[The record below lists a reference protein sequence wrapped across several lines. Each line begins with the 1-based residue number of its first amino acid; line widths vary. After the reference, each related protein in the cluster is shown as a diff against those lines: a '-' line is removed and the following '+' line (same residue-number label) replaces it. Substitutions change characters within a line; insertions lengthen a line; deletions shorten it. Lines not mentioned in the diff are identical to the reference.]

1 MGDETNREGLQQQP
15 SDDQRRQAD
24 QQNQQGETRTPQ
36 QQQDDEQRRQSDQ
49 QNQQGE
55 RQRRPEGE
63 DVAGEGVDVLNN
75 GLEGGV
81 DTGAIQPGSTGQ
93 R

>member
-1 MGDETNREGLQQQP
+1 MGEYDNREGLQQQP
-15 SDDQRRQAD
+15 SDDQRQQAG

-49 QNQQGE
+49 QNQQG
-55 RQRRPEGE
+55 QRRDDGLN
-63 DVAGEGVDVLNN
+63 EGVEGTRVEGLDE

-81 DTGAIQPGSTGQ
+81 DTGAIEPGNTGQ